1 MEVHCQP
8 AHEERP
14 DSIYMQRAL
23 ELAERGRG
31 HTCPNP
37 LVGCVVV
44 KDRQIISEGY
54 HRKCGEVHAERA
66 ALQRLGPGE
75 AAGSTLYVTL
85 EPCCHVGRQPP
96 CTELIISSGVRR
108 VVVGAVDPNPQVS
121 CGGIEALRAA
131 GIEVTVGVLQKE
143 CEEQNRF
150 FMHYMKT
157 GLPYVSM
164 KYAMTLDGKIA
175 ARTGDSKWVTGTEA
189 RNHVQG
195 LRKSHA
201 AILVGIGTVL
211 ADDPLLTCRTDPAAS
226 PVRVICD
233 NDLRLPSEARLVRTA
248 QEVPTLVICD
258 GRIFAAA
265 EKQNKKTQLEA
276 AGVRVLTQDGKV
288 CLAEVLRQ
296 LAAAELDSVL
306 IEGGGEIHGSVLV
319 DRLADYAYV
328 YLAPKLLGGRTA
340 PGPVGGEGPEL
351 MEQALPLQDVRISKL
366 GEDYLF
372 EGRLKSPV

>member
-1 MEVHCQP
+1 
-8 AHEERP
+8 
-14 DSIYMQRAL
+14 
-23 ELAERGRG
+23 
-31 HTCPNP
+31 
-37 LVGCVVV
+37 
-44 KDRQIISEGY
+44 
-54 HRKCGEVHAERA
+54 
-66 ALQRLGPGE
+66 
-75 AAGSTLYVTL
+75 
-85 EPCCHVGRQPP
+85 
-96 CTELIISSGVRR
+96 
-108 VVVGAVDPNPQVS
+108 
-121 CGGIEALRAA
+121 
-131 GIEVTVGVLQKE
+131 
-143 CEEQNRF
+143 
-150 FMHYMKT
+150 
-157 GLPYVSM
+157 
-164 KYAMTLDGKIA
+164 
-175 ARTGDSKWVTGTEA
+175 
-189 RNHVQG
+189 
-195 LRKSHA
+195 
-201 AILVGIGTVL
+201 
-211 ADDPLLTCRTDPAAS
+211 
-226 PVRVICD
+226 
-233 NDLRLPSEARLVRTA
+233 VRTA